1 MQTRNKIF
9 DDLSEL
15 MTNALGVAQG
25 AKDEADTAV
34 RGVID
39 RWLADKDL
47 VSREELE
54 VLKIMFEKLG
64 KENADLKSRLEIL
77 EKQKNK
83 IVEVERTNSLIE
95 YFEYQSV
102 QALSQSTRS
111 EYLKRYCRRRSR
123 MSKPHLR

>member
-25 AKDEADTAV
+25 AKDEADTAI

-54 VLKIMFEKLG
+54 VLKIMSEKLS
-64 KENADLKSRLEIL
+64 KENADLKSRIEIL
-77 EKQKNK
+77 EKQNSKTSLSFSKTFKFLWITIEK
-83 IVEVERTNSLIE
+83 IFTMVRFFTQ
-95 YFEYQSV
+95 YM
-102 QALSQSTRS
+102 A
-111 EYLKRYCRRRSR
+111 
-123 MSKPHLR
+123 

>member
-25 AKDEADTAV
+25 AKDEADTVV

-39 RWLADKDL
+39 RWVADKDL
-47 VSREELE
+47 VTREEFE

-83 IVEVERTNSLIE
+83 T
-95 YFEYQSV
+95 
-102 QALSQSTRS
+102 
-111 EYLKRYCRRRSR
+111 
-123 MSKPHLR
+123 

>member
-1 MQTRNKIF
+1 MRFEMQTRNKIF

-25 AKDEADTAV
+25 AKDEADTAI

-54 VLKIMFEKLG
+54 VLKIMSKKLS
-64 KENADLKSRLEIL
+64 KENADLKSRIEIL
-77 EKQKNK
+77 EKQ
-83 IVEVERTNSLIE
+83 NSK
-95 YFEYQSV
+95 
-102 QALSQSTRS
+102 T
-111 EYLKRYCRRRSR
+111 
-123 MSKPHLR
+123 

>member
-39 RWLADKDL
+39 RWVADKDL
-47 VSREELE
+47 VSREEFE

-64 KENADLKSRLEIL
+64 KENADLNSRLEIL

-83 IVEVERTNSLIE
+83 T
-95 YFEYQSV
+95 
-102 QALSQSTRS
+102 
-111 EYLKRYCRRRSR
+111 
-123 MSKPHLR
+123 

>member
-25 AKDEADTAV
+25 AKDEADTAFK
-34 RGVID
+34 GVID
-39 RWLADKDL
+39 RWVADKDL
-47 VSREELE
+47 VSREEFE
-54 VLKIMFEKLG
+54 VLQIMLKKLS

-83 IVEVERTNSLIE
+83 T
-95 YFEYQSV
+95 
-102 QALSQSTRS
+102 
-111 EYLKRYCRRRSR
+111 
-123 MSKPHLR
+123 

>member
-39 RWLADKDL
+39 RWVADKDL
-47 VSREELE
+47 VSREEFE
-54 VLKIMFEKLG
+54 VLKIMFEKLD
-64 KENADLKSRLEIL
+64 KENADLKSRLEFL

-83 IVEVERTNSLIE
+83 T
-95 YFEYQSV
+95 
-102 QALSQSTRS
+102 
-111 EYLKRYCRRRSR
+111 
-123 MSKPHLR
+123 

>member
-1 MQTRNKIF
+1 MRLEMQTRNKIF

-25 AKDEADTAV
+25 AKDEADIAV

-39 RWLADKDL
+39 RWVADKDL
-47 VSREELE
+47 VSREEFE
-54 VLKIMFEKLG
+54 VLKIMFEKLD

-83 IVEVERTNSLIE
+83 T
-95 YFEYQSV
+95 
-102 QALSQSTRS
+102 
-111 EYLKRYCRRRSR
+111 
-123 MSKPHLR
+123 

>member
-34 RGVID
+34 SGVID
-39 RWLADKDL
+39 RWVADKDL
-47 VSREELE
+47 VSREEFE
-54 VLKIMFEKLG
+54 VLKIMFEKLD

-83 IVEVERTNSLIE
+83 T
-95 YFEYQSV
+95 
-102 QALSQSTRS
+102 
-111 EYLKRYCRRRSR
+111 
-123 MSKPHLR
+123 

>member
-54 VLKIMFEKLG
+54 VLKIMFEKLS
-64 KENADLKSRLEIL
+64 KENADLKSRIEIL
-77 EKQKNK
+77 EKQ
-83 IVEVERTNSLIE
+83 NSK
-95 YFEYQSV
+95 
-102 QALSQSTRS
+102 T
-111 EYLKRYCRRRSR
+111 
-123 MSKPHLR
+123 

>member
-1 MQTRNKIF
+1 MRLEMQTRNKIF

-54 VLKIMFEKLG
+54 VLKIMSEKLS
-64 KENADLKSRLEIL
+64 KENANLKSRIEIL
-77 EKQKNK
+77 EKQ
-83 IVEVERTNSLIE
+83 NSK
-95 YFEYQSV
+95 
-102 QALSQSTRS
+102 T
-111 EYLKRYCRRRSR
+111 
-123 MSKPHLR
+123 

>member
-25 AKDEADTAV
+25 AKDEADTAL

-39 RWLADKDL
+39 RWVADKDL
-47 VSREELE
+47 VSREEFE

-83 IVEVERTNSLIE
+83 T
-95 YFEYQSV
+95 
-102 QALSQSTRS
+102 
-111 EYLKRYCRRRSR
+111 
-123 MSKPHLR
+123 

>member
-15 MTNALGVAQG
+15 MTNALGLAQG

-39 RWLADKDL
+39 RWVADKDL
-47 VSREELE
+47 VSREEFE

-83 IVEVERTNSLIE
+83 T
-95 YFEYQSV
+95 
-102 QALSQSTRS
+102 
-111 EYLKRYCRRRSR
+111 
-123 MSKPHLR
+123 

>member
-39 RWLADKDL
+39 RWVADKDL
-47 VSREELE
+47 VSREEFE
-54 VLKIMFEKLG
+54 VLKIMFEKIG

-83 IVEVERTNSLIE
+83 T
-95 YFEYQSV
+95 
-102 QALSQSTRS
+102 
-111 EYLKRYCRRRSR
+111 
-123 MSKPHLR
+123 

>member
-39 RWLADKDL
+39 RWVADKDL
-47 VSREELE
+47 ATREEFE

-83 IVEVERTNSLIE
+83 T
-95 YFEYQSV
+95 
-102 QALSQSTRS
+102 
-111 EYLKRYCRRRSR
+111 
-123 MSKPHLR
+123 

>member
-39 RWLADKDL
+39 RWVADKEL
-47 VSREELE
+47 VTRKEFE

-64 KENADLKSRLEIL
+64 KDILKFSSANFFLYI
-77 EKQKNK
+77 
-83 IVEVERTNSLIE
+83 
-95 YFEYQSV
+95 
-102 QALSQSTRS
+102 
-111 EYLKRYCRRRSR
+111 
-123 MSKPHLR
+123 

>member
-1 MQTRNKIF
+1 MRLEMQTRNKIF

-39 RWLADKDL
+39 RWVADKDL
-47 VSREELE
+47 VSREEFE
-54 VLKIMFEKLG
+54 VLKIMFEKIG

-83 IVEVERTNSLIE
+83 T
-95 YFEYQSV
+95 
-102 QALSQSTRS
+102 
-111 EYLKRYCRRRSR
+111 
-123 MSKPHLR
+123 

>member
-39 RWLADKDL
+39 RWVADKDL
-47 VSREELE
+47 VRREEFE

-83 IVEVERTNSLIE
+83 T
-95 YFEYQSV
+95 
-102 QALSQSTRS
+102 
-111 EYLKRYCRRRSR
+111 
-123 MSKPHLR
+123 

>member
-1 MQTRNKIF
+1 MRLEMQTRYKFF

-15 MTNALGVAQG
+15 MTYALGVAQG

-39 RWLADKDL
+39 RWVADKDL
-47 VSREELE
+47 VSREEFE
-54 VLKIMFEKLG
+54 VLKIMFEILG

-83 IVEVERTNSLIE
+83 T
-95 YFEYQSV
+95 
-102 QALSQSTRS
+102 
-111 EYLKRYCRRRSR
+111 
-123 MSKPHLR
+123 

>member
-39 RWLADKDL
+39 RWVADKDL
-47 VSREELE
+47 VGREEFE
-54 VLKIMFEKLG
+54 VLQIMFEKLS
-64 KENADLKSRLEIL
+64 KENADLKSRIEIL

-83 IVEVERTNSLIE
+83 
-95 YFEYQSV
+95 
-102 QALSQSTRS
+102 
-111 EYLKRYCRRRSR
+111 K
-123 MSKPHLR
+123 

>member
-39 RWLADKDL
+39 RWVADKEL
-47 VSREELE
+47 VSREEFE

-83 IVEVERTNSLIE
+83 T
-95 YFEYQSV
+95 
-102 QALSQSTRS
+102 
-111 EYLKRYCRRRSR
+111 
-123 MSKPHLR
+123 

>member
-39 RWLADKDL
+39 RWVADKDL
-47 VSREELE
+47 VSREEFE
-54 VLKIMFEKLG
+54 VLKIMFEKLD

-83 IVEVERTNSLIE
+83 T
-95 YFEYQSV
+95 
-102 QALSQSTRS
+102 
-111 EYLKRYCRRRSR
+111 
-123 MSKPHLR
+123 

>member
-25 AKDEADTAV
+25 AKDEADTAFK
-34 RGVID
+34 GIID
-39 RWLADKDL
+39 RWVADKDL
-47 VSREELE
+47 VSREEFE
-54 VLKIMFEKLG
+54 VLQIMLKKLS

-83 IVEVERTNSLIE
+83 T
-95 YFEYQSV
+95 
-102 QALSQSTRS
+102 
-111 EYLKRYCRRRSR
+111 
-123 MSKPHLR
+123 

>member
-39 RWLADKDL
+39 RWVADKEL
-47 VSREELE
+47 VSREEFE

-83 IVEVERTNSLIE
+83 I
-95 YFEYQSV
+95 
-102 QALSQSTRS
+102 
-111 EYLKRYCRRRSR
+111 
-123 MSKPHLR
+123 

>member
-25 AKDEADTAV
+25 AKDEADIAV

-39 RWLADKDL
+39 RWVADKDL
-47 VSREELE
+47 VSREEFE

-83 IVEVERTNSLIE
+83 T
-95 YFEYQSV
+95 
-102 QALSQSTRS
+102 
-111 EYLKRYCRRRSR
+111 
-123 MSKPHLR
+123 

>member
-39 RWLADKDL
+39 RWISEKDL
-47 VSREELE
+47 VSREEFE
-54 VLKIMFEKLG
+54 VIRLMFEKISE
-64 KENADLKSRLEIL
+64 ENADLKSRIEIL
-77 EKQKNK
+77 EKQINK
-83 IVEVERTNSLIE
+83 V
-95 YFEYQSV
+95 
-102 QALSQSTRS
+102 
-111 EYLKRYCRRRSR
+111 
-123 MSKPHLR
+123 

>member
-1 MQTRNKIF
+1 MFVILRMRLTMQTRNKIF

-39 RWLADKDL
+39 RWVADKDL
-47 VSREELE
+47 VSREEFE

-83 IVEVERTNSLIE
+83 T
-95 YFEYQSV
+95 
-102 QALSQSTRS
+102 
-111 EYLKRYCRRRSR
+111 
-123 MSKPHLR
+123 

>member
-1 MQTRNKIF
+1 MRLEMQTRNKIF

-39 RWLADKDL
+39 RWVADKEL
-47 VSREELE
+47 VTREEFE

-83 IVEVERTNSLIE
+83 T
-95 YFEYQSV
+95 
-102 QALSQSTRS
+102 
-111 EYLKRYCRRRSR
+111 
-123 MSKPHLR
+123 

>member
-39 RWLADKDL
+39 RWIADKDL
-47 VSREELE
+47 VSREEFE

-64 KENADLKSRLEIL
+64 KENADLKSRIEIL
-77 EKQKNK
+77 EKQKK
-83 IVEVERTNSLIE
+83 
-95 YFEYQSV
+95 
-102 QALSQSTRS
+102 
-111 EYLKRYCRRRSR
+111 
-123 MSKPHLR
+123 

>member
-1 MQTRNKIF
+1 MRLEMQTRNKIF

-25 AKDEADTAV
+25 AKDEADTVV

-39 RWLADKDL
+39 RWVADKDL
-47 VSREELE
+47 VTREEFE

-64 KENADLKSRLEIL
+64 KENADLKSRIEIL

-83 IVEVERTNSLIE
+83 T
-95 YFEYQSV
+95 
-102 QALSQSTRS
+102 
-111 EYLKRYCRRRSR
+111 
-123 MSKPHLR
+123 

>member
-39 RWLADKDL
+39 RWVADKDL
-47 VSREELE
+47 VSREEFE

-64 KENADLKSRLEIL
+64 KENADLKSRIEIL
-77 EKQKNK
+77 DKQK
-83 IVEVERTNSLIE
+83 
-95 YFEYQSV
+95 
-102 QALSQSTRS
+102 
-111 EYLKRYCRRRSR
+111 
-123 MSKPHLR
+123 SKT

>member
-1 MQTRNKIF
+1 MRLEMQTRNKIF

-39 RWLADKDL
+39 RWVADKDL
-47 VSREELE
+47 VTREEFE

-83 IVEVERTNSLIE
+83 T
-95 YFEYQSV
+95 
-102 QALSQSTRS
+102 
-111 EYLKRYCRRRSR
+111 
-123 MSKPHLR
+123 

>member
-25 AKDEADTAV
+25 AKDEADTAI

-54 VLKIMFEKLG
+54 VLKIMSEKLS
-64 KENADLKSRLEIL
+64 KENADLKSRIEIL
-77 EKQKNK
+77 ENQ
-83 IVEVERTNSLIE
+83 NSK
-95 YFEYQSV
+95 
-102 QALSQSTRS
+102 T
-111 EYLKRYCRRRSR
+111 
-123 MSKPHLR
+123 

>member
-47 VSREELE
+47 VSREEFE

-64 KENADLKSRLEIL
+64 KENADLKSRIEIL
-77 EKQKNK
+77 EKQ
-83 IVEVERTNSLIE
+83 NSK
-95 YFEYQSV
+95 
-102 QALSQSTRS
+102 T
-111 EYLKRYCRRRSR
+111 
-123 MSKPHLR
+123 

>member
-39 RWLADKDL
+39 RWVADKDL
-47 VSREELE
+47 VSREEFE

-64 KENADLKSRLEIL
+64 KENADLKSRIEIL
-77 EKQKNK
+77 EKQKK
-83 IVEVERTNSLIE
+83 
-95 YFEYQSV
+95 
-102 QALSQSTRS
+102 
-111 EYLKRYCRRRSR
+111 
-123 MSKPHLR
+123 